1 MNCVK
6 IISMKIRGNVIA
18 GTKLA
23 WSAIRLNG
31 YIAPIESAQATG
43 DVEAERAALIKVC
56 SDWVNWLMDK
66 FDTTMEIT
74 GQENIPDGPCV
85 FMGNH
90 QGYCDAMAM
99 LKAAEGKQVS
109 FIAKDALRKV
119 PLLGD
124 WVLRSRGLL
133 IPTNGDTRESLK
145 VINKGVE
152 YLKEGFSLVIFPE
165 GKRSWGP
172 EMNEFKPGSFKLAT
186 KAEVPIVPVTI
197 NGTYKI
203 FEEHEKIM
211 SGQHITVQ
219 VHPAIETKNMS
230 KEEQKD
236 LPDKVYKIIHDAL
249 PHVVNE
255 Q

>member
-1 MNCVK
+1 
-6 IISMKIRGNVIA
+6 MKMRGNIIA

-23 WSAIRLNG
+23 WSAIRLNK
-31 YIAPIESAQATG
+31 YIAPIERAQAAG
-43 DVEAERAALIKVC
+43 DKETEKELLIKVC

-66 FDTTMEIT
+66 FNTTIEVT
-74 GQENIPDGPCV
+74 GQENIPEGPCV
-85 FMGNH
+85 FIANH

-109 FIAKDALRKV
+109 FIAKDALEKV

-124 WVLRSRGLL
+124 WVIRSRGLL

-152 YLKEGFSLVIFPE
+152 YLKEGYSLVIFPE
-165 GKRSWGP
+165 GRRSWGP

-186 KAEVPIVPVTI
+186 KPGVPIVPATI
-197 NGTYKI
+197 SGTYKI

-211 SGQHITVQ
+211 SGQHVTVK
-219 VHPAIETKNMS
+219 VHPAIETKGMS
-230 KEEQKD
+230 KEDQKD
-236 LPDKVYKIIHDAL
+236 LQDRVYKIIHDAL
-249 PHVVNE
+249 PKVDSPSSQE
-255 Q
+255 